1 MAVIK
6 PFRAVRY
13 NPAFIGDYRGVV
25 TPPYDLIDPCN
36 RQKYHE
42 ASPYNSI
49 RLILGL
55 DKNGDH
61 DRENRFVRAA
71 RCWTQWRA
79 EEILIQDEQPG
90 FYVYEQEFNSPPG
103 GIRRRL
109 GLVCLLR
116 LEDYENKVV
125 LPHERTFPGP
135 KADLV
140 RLLEATQANFSQIFC
155 FYQDRAGSIEDL
167 LKAQI
172 RIQPKLE
179 VTDEEEVIHRLW
191 PIYSPAIINHLQSY
205 FSDKQVF
212 IADGHHRYESALEY
226 SRRLASGSDKPHD
239 FVLAAL
245 FNADE
250 DLTILPTHRLV
261 GEMLATETKLN
272 KASRTFQIERLPAND
287 PPGKY
292 PAILAQRP
300 GSFIC
305 YGGRDQSYLMR
316 LRSPAALKE
325 LESYAPACRRLD
337 VSILHAALL
346 DGLFQPGRLGF
357 TQDVQT
363 AVKLV
368 DRGSYL
374 TAFLL
379 NPTPVESIMA
389 VAQSGSIMPPKSTY
403 FFPKLL
409 SGLVMYAWA

>member
-13 NPAFIGDYRGVV
+13 NPEFIVDYRGVV
-25 TPPYDLIDPCN
+25 TPPYDLIDPCH

-55 DKNGDH
+55 DRNGDH
-61 DRENRFVRAA
+61 HGENRFIRAA
-71 RCWTQWRA
+71 RCWRRWRA

-90 FYVYEQEFNSPPG
+90 FYVYEQQFTSPPG
-103 GIRRRL
+103 RIRRRL
-109 GLVCLLR
+109 GLICLLR
-116 LEDYENKVV
+116 LEEYENQVV

-135 KADLV
+135 KADLL
-140 RLLEATQANFSQIFC
+140 RLLEETQANFSQIFC
-155 FYQDRAGSIEDL
+155 FYEDGSGSVDDL
-167 LKAQI
+167 LRAQI
-172 RIQPKLE
+172 QMEPTIE
-179 VTDEEEVIHRLW
+179 VTDEEEVTHRLW
-191 PIYSPAIINHLQSY
+191 PIYNPAIISYLQSY
-205 FSDKQVF
+205 FAHKQVF

-226 SRRLASGSDKPHD
+226 SRRRAGGSDQPYD
-239 FVLAAL
+239 YILAAL
-245 FNADE
+245 FSANE

-272 KASRTFQIERLPAND
+272 RASRTFNIERLPADD

-305 YGGRDQSYLMR
+305 YGGRDRSYLLS

-337 VSILHAALL
+337 VSILHAGLL
-346 DGLFQPGRLGF
+346 DGLSQPSRLGF
-357 TQDVQT
+357 TQDVHT

-368 DRGSYL
+368 DKGSYL

-379 NPTPVESIMA
+379 NPTPVESIMT
-389 VAQSGSIMPPKSTY
+389 VARSGSIMPPKSTY
-403 FFPKLL
+403 SFPKLL
-409 SGLVMYAWA
+409 SGLVMYTWA